1 MRTICIYKEHTM
13 MRRSSTQIKSSP
25 QSKPSQ
31 QSRSSPQ
38 TRILPILLALV
49 LTLTA
54 CGSAGASTPGT
65 NPQPADS
72 AQASAAVE
80 NTQAAQPLTVITTLF
95 PQYDFVRIIAGDRV
109 DARLILPPGIEP
121 HTFEPTPKDIV
132 AIGKADLF
140 IYTGDVMEP
149 WAGRILEGI
158 QDTGLQVIDA
168 SAGIDLVQ
176 PGADSPAETG
186 SSGDDHDGDTHDG
199 DAHDEVEH
207 DEEAHDAD
215 AHAEGSDP
223 HIWLDPMLAI
233 EMVRNITDGLVAA
246 DPDHAA
252 HYRDNADAY
261 IAELKAFDAACQ
273 ETFGHVDNRTIVYGG
288 HFAFGYFARRY
299 GLTHVSPYT
308 GFSPDAEPTPRKIAE
323 LIDRIRE
330 LGTSTVYFEELVDPK
345 VAEVIADATDAEMLL
360 LHGAHNVTAAE
371 LKAGVS
377 YLGIMQENLEKL
389 KKGLGYHE

>member
-1 MRTICIYKEHTM
+1 MLQT
-13 MRRSSTQIKSSP
+13 ST
-25 QSKPSQ
+25 
-31 QSRSSPQ
+31 
-38 TRILPILLALV
+38 TRKLIPLLLALI
-49 LTLTA
+49 LMLTA
-54 CGSAGASTPGT
+54 CGNTAISTPTDATPPTQSTAGVASIESA
-65 NPQPADS
+65 QPA
-72 AQASAAVE
+72 
-80 NTQAAQPLTVITTLF
+80 PLVVITTLF

-140 IYTGDVMEP
+140 IYTGDAMEP

-168 SAGIDLVQ
+168 SAGINLAQSDE
-176 PGADSPAETG
+176 ASHAE
-186 SSGDDHDGDTHDG
+186 DAHEADTHDHDEDAHEADTHDHDEDAHEADTHDHDE
-199 DAHDEVEH
+199 DAHDH
-207 DEEAHDAD
+207 
-215 AHAEGSDP
+215 AHAEGVDP
-223 HIWLDPMLAI
+223 HIWLDPLLAI

-246 DPDHAA
+246 DPDNESY
-252 HYRDNADAY
+252 YRGNADTY
-261 IAELKAFDAACQ
+261 IAELTAFDADCR
-273 ETFGHVDNRTIVYGG
+273 ETFAHVDNRTIVYGG

-299 GLTHVSPYT
+299 DLTHVSPYA

-345 VAEVIADATDAEMLL
+345 VAEVIADATDAELLL
-360 LHGAHNVTAAE
+360 LHGAHNVTTAE
-371 LKAGVS
+371 LEAGIS
-377 YLGIMQENLEKL
+377 YLGIMRENLEKL

>member
-1 MRTICIYKEHTM
+1 M
-13 MRRSSTQIKSSP
+13 MRRSPTQIKSSP

-65 NPQPADS
+65 NPQPAES

-149 WAGRILEGI
+149 WVGRILEGI

-168 SAGIDLVQ
+168 TAGIDLVQ
-176 PGADSPAETG
+176 PGADSSAETG
-186 SSGDDHDGDTHDG
+186 HAG
-199 DAHDEVEH
+199 DAHDEDAHDDDEH
-207 DEEAHDAD
+207 DEDAPDADAHDEDAHDADPHAHD

-246 DPDHAA
+246 DPDYAA
-252 HYRDNADAY
+252 RHRDNADAY

-273 ETFGHVDNRTIVYGG
+273 ETFKHVDNRTIVYGG

-360 LHGAHNVTAAE
+360 LHGAHNVTTAE
-371 LKAGVS
+371 LEAGVS
-377 YLGIMQENLEKL
+377 YLGIMRENLEKL